1 VDLRCLL
8 FHGCYWAP
16 VVSPLCHGYVA
27 K

>member
-1 VDLRCLL
+1 LRCLL
-8 FHGCYWAP
+8 FHGCCWAP